1 MIESHLTYGTFH
13 LSIKFL
19 PQTAAA
25 VAAHSIALLEH
36 FFFLLMCFVPFT
48 CISTA
53 LFYLAVVASLQTF
66 YFVLVKQSAKSNEND
81 SFASHINYY
90 HFFFI
95 WL

>member
-36 FFFLLMCFVPFT
+36 FFFSSDVLRSIHLYLYCVV
-48 CISTA
+48 
-53 LFYLAVVASLQTF
+53 LFGSCRLAADILFRVGEAVCQI
-66 YFVLVKQSAKSNEND
+66 E
-81 SFASHINYY
+81 
-90 HFFFI
+90 
-95 WL
+95 